1 METEPQPPQTE
12 TKTSNHPDGAVYGIV
27 ERPGH
32 EKGFWSRI
40 GVAFKNRDGSIN
52 LKLDFFPRDPTT
64 GLQIRWATEEDN

>member
-1 METEPQPPQTE
+1 METEPE